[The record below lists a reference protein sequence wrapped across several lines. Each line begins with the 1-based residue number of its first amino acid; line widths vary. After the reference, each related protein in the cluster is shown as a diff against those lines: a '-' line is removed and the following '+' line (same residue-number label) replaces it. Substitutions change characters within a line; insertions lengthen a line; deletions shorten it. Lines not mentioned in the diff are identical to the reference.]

1 MGLPE
6 ETLET
11 RPARPTAAPLRPCT
25 PREQLLA
32 RFTGNLQLPRPP
44 AIVLRVLEKA
54 SEPECSIHELTEI
67 VHQDPVLCGRLLQT
81 VNSAA
86 FGLRHFVSSI
96 HQALSLLGLKQARSL
111 AISLSLPAIY
121 GNPAPSPLVKEIWMY
136 SLSIAVI
143 ARELAIY
150 QGRSS
155 HADDLIA
162 GLLCDLGTMVLQQA
176 DPDGVA
182 RLFLNTSRA
191 LAQNQCE
198 LEDQY
203 LGVNHAELSA
213 YLLAN
218 WRLPVEI
225 TEPVRCHHNPRLLDG
240 AGPEIEGRAWLL
252 YFASQVTSIQTRVR
266 LREIS
271 EELLGLA
278 QSRFR
283 MDRQQ
288 LVTFLEPL
296 KSKVQGFADLLKV
309 EISDCGDFAKLFASA
324 TQELVKITIEASVES
339 ARVKDDSL
347 ESGLWRLLR
356 MANQLPQR
364 SDSIQSGCARQPS
377 SELGHA
383 PLESA
388 TASRTG
394 DDLHTDQQDRE
405 IKLGHYTVIEVLGRG
420 GMGVVFRA
428 FDNALRRH
436 VAIKILG
443 PALDSTDLRRARFA
457 REGEIAASISHE
469 NVVTVYSVG
478 GAGDISYLVMEYVEG
493 MSLQDR
499 LEIAPPLGIKEIV
512 QLGSQIIEGLAAAHA
527 RDLIHR
533 DIKPAN
539 ILLMKNILRAKIT
552 DFGLARPVADSTL
565 TEHGTMMGTPQ
576 YMAPEQVRG
585 EQLDFRSDLFSFGGV
600 LYAMCTGQAPFGMD
614 RTNRILKRILDE
626 DPRPIREVNRT
637 IPNELIVIIDK
648 LLVKNPTER
657 YQATRDVAKLL
668 RRLMLR
674 LM

>member
-1 MGLPE
+1 MRMTE

-11 RPARPTAAPLRPCT
+11 RPARSSVVAYEPGTA
-25 PREQLLA
+25 REQFLA
-32 RFTGNLQLPRPP
+32 RFTENIQLPRPP
-44 AIVLRVLEKA
+44 AVVLRVLEKA
-54 SEPECSIHELTEI
+54 SQPDCSLHDLTEI
-67 VHQDPVLCGRLLQT
+67 VHQDPVLCGKLLQT

-86 FGLRHFVSSI
+86 FGLRHFVTSI
-96 HQALSLLGLKQARSL
+96 QQALSLLGLKQARSL
-111 AISLSLPAIY
+111 ALSLSLPAIY
-121 GNPAPSPLVKEIWMY
+121 GNPGPGALAKEIWMY

-143 ARELAIY
+143 ARELAIQ

-155 HADDLIA
+155 PAEDLIA

-176 DPDGVA
+176 NPEGIA
-182 RLFLNTSRA
+182 NLFLNTSRA

-198 LEDQY
+198 LEDQC

-213 YLLAN
+213 YLLAT

-225 TEPVRCHHNPRLLDG
+225 TEPVRCHHNPSLLAG

-266 LREIS
+266 LRNVS

-278 QSRFR
+278 QSRFH
-283 MDRQQ
+283 MNRQQ
-288 LVTFLEPL
+288 LLTFLEPL
-296 KSKVQGFADLLKV
+296 KSRVQEFADLMHV
-309 EISDCGDFAKLFASA
+309 EIADCADFAKLFSSA
-324 TQELVKITIEASVES
+324 TQELVKITIETSVES
-339 ARVKDDSL
+339 ARARDDSL
-347 ESGLWRLLR
+347 ETGLWRLLR

-364 SDSIQSGCARQPS
+364 IGSVQSNGAGQPA
-377 SELGHA
+377 SELRHA
-383 PLESA
+383 PHDSAPAGHVESMPA
-388 TASRTG
+388 A
-394 DDLHTDQQDRE
+394 DRPDGE

-420 GMGVVFRA
+420 GMGIVFRA
-428 FDNALRRH
+428 YDNALRRH

-443 PALDSTDLRRARFA
+443 PGPNSSDLRHARFA

-469 NVVTVYSVG
+469 NVVTVYAVG
-478 GAGDISYLVMEYVEG
+478 GAGEISYLIMEYVDG

-499 LEIAPPLGIKEIV
+499 LEMDPPLGIKEIV
-512 QLGSQIIEGLAAAHA
+512 QFGSQIIEGLAAAHA

-539 ILLMKNILRAKIT
+539 ILLMNSIPRAKIT
-552 DFGLARPVADSTL
+552 DFGLARPVSGSTL
-565 TEHGTMMGTPQ
+565 TEDGTVMGTPH

-600 LYAMCTGQAPFGMD
+600 LYAMCTGQPPFGMD
-614 RTNRILKRILDE
+614 HTNSIMKRIVDE
-626 DPRPIREVNRT
+626 SPRPIHDVNRT
-637 IPNELIVIIDK
+637 IPDELIAIVDK
-648 LLVKNPTER
+648 LLVKAPAAR
-657 YQATRDVAKLL
+657 YQSAKDVAKLL